1 MVDNCCSFRLN
12 STHNSYVITIK
23 ALTNENPEKLEITL
37 IHKFPIEDITFFLQ
51 KSKADLAKENIF
63 FSQFNSINEIFEY
76 LIKIIK
82 SENIKIIKSVKPEIT
97 NYFIYFFD
105 QEKKLDFQISIPK
118 IQKVNNEMLFALQ
131 EKIKSQGKEIK
142 QLQKQINRI
151 SKINIQSE
159 KNDNDNNNN
168 EMNRLIEKSKK
179 QEEEIKDL
187 KERIE
192 KLSGFNQSIVI
203 NNKNPNNNLNNMPGG
218 NNGINN
224 INPMNNLNNM
234 LGECKGSENEI
245 HQSGLQDVN
254 ERNILKENNNNIS
267 FDKIPTNFANEKIVS
282 KENEECENFTAFTNK
297 NNGSIIVW
305 TIKGKGILN
314 LFDFKKDRTK
324 DYQAHDFNIDCIQYF
339 HDHNE
344 LIDYIISL
352 SKLDEETLKI
362 WQFDD
367 ENELKLTKIFKKQ
380 FFQKEVELFC
390 IFNYNY
396 YDDSNSYL
404 FIYGKQL
411 LNKKNKN
418 NNPSKNKEIICYKLD
433 KNLNDVI
440 WERNED
446 GIIKYKRINNF
457 YKINNLDTYYDYN
470 KNKDLFLI
478 NCNENNTE
486 VISKLFDYYRGSIFR
501 YKDWNHYQN
510 AFIKEVD
517 FILKLFQ
524 ISINGLAI
532 WDIEKKEEEAAI
544 YFDNFCPFDLISWND
559 NYLLA
564 SGVKEII
571 ILEITGKQIEK
582 KFSKEKA
589 EGYSKIRKI
598 ITPQSF
604 EIVVAID
611 NHKVK
616 YWSFN

>member
-1 MVDNCCSFRLN
+1 MEDKCSSFRLKSKN
-12 STHNSYVITIK
+12 NYYIIEIK
-23 ALTNENPEKLEITL
+23 TLNKENPQKLEISL
-37 IHKFPIEDITFFLQ
+37 IHKLPIEDKKFFLQ
-51 KSKADLAKENIF
+51 KSKDALTKENDI
-63 FSQFNSINEIFEY
+63 FSQFDSIQEIYNY
-76 LIKIIK
+76 LTKIIKSQQIKIIK
-82 SENIKIIKSVKPEIT
+82 PEIPEIS

-105 QEKKLDFQISIPK
+105 QENQLDFQITIPK
-118 IQKVNNEMLFALQ
+118 IQNENIEIINVLK
-131 EKIKSQGKEIK
+131 EDIKSQADEIK
-142 QLQKQINRI
+142 QLKKQVLSLSNFKFPNGIPGNF
-151 SKINIQSE
+151 
-159 KNDNDNNNN
+159 NNNN
-168 EMNRLIEKSKK
+168 YDNEMIKMLQSKIKEQAGVIKELKKTIKQLSENGSINIKSNIEP
-179 QEEEIKDL
+179 
-187 KERIE
+187 
-192 KLSGFNQSIVI
+192 
-203 NNKNPNNNLNNMPGG
+203 NKNDD
-218 NNGINN
+218 I
-224 INPMNNLNNM
+224 I
-234 LGECKGSENEI
+234 LGECLGSENNI
-245 HQSGLQDVN
+245 HRSGLQEENDK
-254 ERNILKENNNNIS
+254 NILKENNNNIS
-267 FDKIPTNFANEKIVS
+267 FKNIPNSLDNEKIIS
-282 KENEECENFTAFTNK
+282 DGNEECENFTAFINK
-297 NNGSIIVW
+297 NDGSIIVW

-314 LFDFKKDRTK
+314 LYDFKKIRK
-324 DYQAHDFNIDCIQYF
+324 KSYKAHDKNIDCIQYF

-362 WQFDD
+362 WKFDD
-367 ENELKLTKIFKKQ
+367 ENELKLSKIFKKQ

-446 GIIKYKRINNF
+446 GIIKYKKINNF

-532 WDIEKKEEEAAI
+532 WDIEKKEAEAAI